1 MGGGPPRAAGAEVP
15 QNDTGEQIYISSL
28 SLLKMLKHAKAGVP
42 FEVMGLMVGEIHD
55 DYSITVVDVFSM
67 PQTGSTVSV
76 EAVDP
81 EYQLQFMDM
90 MKQVGQEKNCVGW
103 YHSHPGFGPWLSGTD
118 IETQKSQEQLNG
130 RSVAVVVDP
139 IQSVK
144 GKVVMDAF
152 RNIDQQIAMMGIEP
166 RQTTSNIGF
175 LNRPSRVAIEHGLN
189 RYYYSIV
196 INCRKNEFEQK
207 MLLNL
212 NKENWS
218 GSLRLKQYTEQ
229 HDTNLEQLQ
238 KMSKLT
244 EEYNKWIKEETK
256 VTREEFMVK
265 SVGMKNPKKALEA
278 EIEEN
283 LNTNV
288 MDCLGSMVNTVVF

>member
-1 MGGGPPRAAGAEVP
+1 M
-15 QNDTGEQIYISSL
+15 
-28 SLLKMLKHAKAGVP
+28 
-42 FEVMGLMVGEIHD
+42 
-55 DYSITVVDVFSM
+55 
-67 PQTGSTVSV
+67 
-76 EAVDP
+76 
-81 EYQLQFMDM
+81 
-90 MKQVGQEKNCVGW
+90 
-103 YHSHPGFGPWLSGTD
+103 SGTD

-130 RSVAVVVDP
+130 RSVAMVVDP

-196 INCRKNEFEQK
+196 INCKKNELEQK

-218 GSLRLKQYTEQ
+218 GSLRLKQYTDQ

-256 VTREEFMVK
+256 MTREEFMVK
-265 SVGMKNPKKALEA
+265 SVGMKNPKKALES

>member
-1 MGGGPPRAAGAEVP
+1 MGGGAPRPAGAEVP

-196 INCRKNEFEQK
+196 INCKKNELEQK

-218 GSLRLKQYTEQ
+218 GSLRLKQYTDQ

-256 VTREEFMVK
+256 MTREEFMVK
-265 SVGMKNPKKALEA
+265 SVGMKNPKKALES

>member
-218 GSLRLKQYTEQ
+218 GSLRLKQYSDQ
-229 HDTNLEQLQ
+229 HDVNLEQLM

-256 VTREEFMVK
+256 MTREEFMVK
-265 SVGMKNPKKALEA
+265 SVGMKNPKKALET